1 MNKLYCGD
9 NLDVMAKEISKKSID
24 LIYLDPPFFGVGGQ
38 YQIIW
43 SDKNEIKQ
51 CRERT
56 KLGINGYTNWIEPR
70 LYIMRELLKPTGS
83 IYLHCDYRMN
93 AHMRILMDEIFG
105 LTNFNNEIIWSYTG
119 RENPRQ
125 RMFPRKHENILFFKK
140 NKNHVFNMIFKPY
153 RQEYIEFFK
162 FDDDDGRGKY
172 RMQPKVG
179 GQYKQYLNESKGQ
192 AMNDVWD
199 DIKPLYSFG
208 CQHEQLDYLT
218 QKPEMLLERII
229 KASSNEGDIVM
240 DPFMGGGTTCAVAK
254 KLGRQ
259 FIGIDIAE
267 RACNETA
274 RRIDYQKSN
283 IINTIRS
290 IPDFDIMET
299 YEFQEYVCNLMG
311 AINTS
316 PDSSR
321 PSGPDKGIDGKFIG
335 EFKGWGLSVTVS
347 KLKATEVKECLMDMS
362 RRGYENVQLISRK
375 PVTEA
380 MRMVAQSNLKETPKI
395 NKIELHYIGD
405 LI

>member
-1 MNKLYCGD
+1 MNKLYCGN
-9 NLDVMAKEISKKSID
+9 NLDVMTKEILNKSVD
-24 LIYLDPPFFGVGGQ
+24 LIYLDPPFFGAGMQ
-38 YQIIW
+38 YQNIW
-43 SDKNEIKQ
+43 NDKNEIKQ

-56 KLGINGYTNWIEPR
+56 KLGINGYINWIEPR

-93 AHMRILMDEIFG
+93 AYMRILMDEIFG
-105 LTNFNNEIIWSYTG
+105 IKNFKNEIIWVYKSGGAPKT
-119 RENPRQ
+119 N
-125 RMFPRKHENILFFKK
+125 FARKHDNILFYSKSNDNIFNIQRTPYDAVIAKK
-140 NKNHVFNMIFKPY
+140 REHLFNP
-153 RQEYIEFFK
+153 E
-162 FDDDDGRGKY
+162 GK
-172 RMQPKVG
+172 V
-179 GQYKQYLNESKGQ
+179 
-192 AMNDVWD
+192 MNDVWN
-199 DIKPLYSFG
+199 ISMISTMAKERL
-208 CQHEQLDYLT
+208 HYLT
-218 QKPEMLLERII
+218 QKPETLLERII
-229 KASSNEGDIVM
+229 KTSSNFGDIVL

-254 KLGRQ
+254 RLGRQ

-267 RACNETA
+267 KACNVA
-274 RRIDYQKSN
+274 AKRIEYPKSN
-283 IINTIRS
+283 IINTIKTVL
-290 IPDFDIMET
+290 DFDIMET

-316 PDSSR
+316 GDPSR

-347 KLKATEVKECLMDMS
+347 KLTATEVKECLMDMS
-362 RRGYENVQLISRK
+362 KRGYENIQLISRK